1 MAKCRI
7 LIKLDQARL
16 YKMLENAVEAFKEME
31 AQSLNNVD
39 IEKCIQDYS
48 KALCSYNQTL
58 FTTEFI

>member
-7 LIKLDQARL
+7 IVRINSAKLFE
-16 YKMLENAVEAFKEME
+16 KLENAVEAFKEME

>member
-1 MAKCRI
+1 
-7 LIKLDQARL
+7 
-16 YKMLENAVEAFKEME
+16 ME

-48 KALCSYNQTL
+48 KALCNYNQTL